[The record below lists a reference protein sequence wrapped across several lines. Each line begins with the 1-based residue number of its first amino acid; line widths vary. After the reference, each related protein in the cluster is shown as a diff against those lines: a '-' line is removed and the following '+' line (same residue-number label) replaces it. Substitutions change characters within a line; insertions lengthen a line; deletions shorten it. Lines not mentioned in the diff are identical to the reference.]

1 MTELKIDSPGQVR
14 IADDAL
20 AVIAGTAA
28 LEADGVAGLTGNA
41 LGRKQLSKGVA
52 ITVEGETLTASVE
65 IAVKPGVKI
74 QEVSK
79 DVQLRVKNAI
89 ETMTGLTVNEVN
101 VSVSTQMPERQTKTA

>member
-1 MTELKIDSPGQVR
+1 MTELKIDGTGQVR

-28 LEADGVAGLTGNA
+28 LEADGVAGLTGNT
-41 LGRKQLSKGVA
+41 LGRKQISKGVA
-52 ITVEGETLTASVE
+52 ITFEGETLNANLE

-79 DVQLRVKNAI
+79 DVQQRVKNAI

-101 VSVSTQMPERQTKTA
+101 VVVSAQMPERQTKTA